1 MLLYKIMAVFGFT
14 ATKLLYLFFY
24 YFLRGYWSASIILK
38 RETLIEKLN
47 KIICFKA
54 LIFPPLAH
62 VNTSLLLHS
71 PFSRFVFND
80 VVFPYN
86 RGVKP
91 GLSLGRCTWLTL
103 QTVMCSIC
111 LWACL
116 IKTFQ
121 PSFSSIQLC
130 WLWVLNLWLPDQ
142 CPVFVCVHVTVSL

>member
-14 ATKLLYLFFY
+14 ATKLLYLFY
-24 YFLRGYWSASIILK
+24 YFLRGYWSASTILK

-47 KIICFKA
+47 KIIWSQS
-54 LIFPPLAH
+54 LILPPFAH

-71 PFSRFVFND
+71 PFSRFAFND

-111 LWACL
+111 HQNISAFFL
-116 IKTFQ
+116 IHSAVLIMSPEFMAPWSV
-121 PSFSSIQLC
+121 PS
-130 WLWVLNLWLPDQ
+130 
-142 CPVFVCVHVTVSL
+142 VCVCPCHSVPLIY